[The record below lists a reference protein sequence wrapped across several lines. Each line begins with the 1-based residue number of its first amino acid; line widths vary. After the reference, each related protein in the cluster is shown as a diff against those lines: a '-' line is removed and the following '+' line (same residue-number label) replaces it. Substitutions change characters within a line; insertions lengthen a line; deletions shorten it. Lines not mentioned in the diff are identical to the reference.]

1 LKKKPSDYMR
11 DMLDAC
17 QDSGRRRQS
26 AALISENWRVTAE
39 AQSESG
45 VRKPHSAV
53 RRSDLTVELMLRW
66 PAVLLEARG
75 P

>member
-39 AQSESG
+39 
-45 VRKPHSAV
+45 VHSAV

-66 PAVLLEARG
+66 PAVLLEARE